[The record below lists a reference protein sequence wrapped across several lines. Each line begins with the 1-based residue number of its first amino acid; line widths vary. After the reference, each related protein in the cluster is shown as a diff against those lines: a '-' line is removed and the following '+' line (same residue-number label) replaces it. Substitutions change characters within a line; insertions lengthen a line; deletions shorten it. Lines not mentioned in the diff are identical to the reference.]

1 MNTPYNKC
9 CDSRD
14 NVQRKFMKNWNVR
27 VLDKS
32 LYAFFSVITE
42 RIFSSPKYT
51 INIPNTI

>member
-32 LYAFFSVITE
+32 LYAFFSVIME
-42 RIFSSPKYT
+42 RTFSSPKYT